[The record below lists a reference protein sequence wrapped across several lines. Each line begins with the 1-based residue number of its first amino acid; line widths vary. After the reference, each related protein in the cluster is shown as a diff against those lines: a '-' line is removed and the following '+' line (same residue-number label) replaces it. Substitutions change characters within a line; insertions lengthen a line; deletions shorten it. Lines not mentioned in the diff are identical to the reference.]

1 MSYSYVVA
9 ESDMTKHTHTVNTAL
24 YITPKKEILS
34 VLTAP
39 PPKKKGEMIDM
50 LSRLVVELILQY
62 TCISTHYVVHLI
74 YV

>member
-39 PPKKKGEMIDM
+39 PPKKK
-50 LSRLVVELILQY
+50 VK
-62 TCISTHYVVHLI
+62 
-74 YV
+74 